1 MKTVRITLQPGRK
14 AVHDGVGGKHKD
26 NAIVT
31 LPDDAADLLIAAGSA
46 QPMGADGEIQARA
59 QAKARSDAIRQAE
72 QQARS
77 RRAMAVH
84 DNLPQEVRELV
95 AEHGDAAAEAYL
107 QHLADQ
113 AQQQDAPTP
122 QQRMNRKQRRQL
134 RQRVEGDDV

>member
-1 MKTVRITLQPGRK
+1 MKTVRMTLPPGSK
-14 AVHDGVGGKHKD
+14 PVHDGVGGKHSD

-31 LPDDAADLLIAAGSA
+31 LPDDVADILITRGCA

-59 QAKARSDAIRQAE
+59 QAKARVDELRMAE

-77 RRAMAVH
+77 RRAMALH

-95 AEHGDAAAEAYL
+95 AEHGDEAAEAYL
-107 QHLADQ
+107 QHM
-113 AQQQDAPTP
+113 AQQAEQPDVPTP
-122 QQRMNRKQRRQL
+122 QQRLNRKQRRML